1 MASIINKFQE
11 NYSIITI
18 HGTKEIYIENFITIF
33 TLTDTEVTIK
43 SSSGIVNILGT
54 GLLMEYF
61 NKTDIKIS
69 GTIFRINFK
78 EVSKW
83 PS

>member
-18 HGTKEIYIENFITIF
+18 HANKEIYIENFTTIS
-33 TLTDTEVTIK
+33 TLTDTEISIK
-43 SSSGIVNILGT
+43 SNSGNISILGT

-61 NKTDIKIS
+61 NKTDIKVS
-69 GTIFRINFK
+69 GRILSINFK
-78 EVSKW
+78 EVS
-83 PS
+83 